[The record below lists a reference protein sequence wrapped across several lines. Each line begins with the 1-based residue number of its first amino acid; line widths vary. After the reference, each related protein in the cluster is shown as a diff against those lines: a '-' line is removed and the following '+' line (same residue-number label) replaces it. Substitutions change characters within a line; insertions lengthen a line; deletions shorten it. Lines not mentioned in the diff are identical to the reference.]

1 MTCPKVGHINFL
13 NVLPLTWSYA
23 HGAADGLQIARGVP
37 AELNS
42 DIINHRLD
50 VSNVSSIIYARHSEE
65 LVVLPDVCVSTNGDV
80 ESILLASRKP
90 IESLKDDK
98 IILTAKS
105 ATSHCLL
112 KIILRLAYGAIPNYY
127 VRHITP
133 EDPIPE
139 DATASLLIGDDAL
152 WLYHH
157 PREGFYYYDLGLEW
171 KKMTGKK
178 MVYALWVASR
188 RFAESQPEEL
198 QLVYNRIHGAFQTFR
213 SEASHK
219 DAAIREILPQKP
231 AFTYEQLEEYLGPII
246 RWDLTDEY
254 LDGLRTFYKLAHEM
268 NLIDHVPE
276 IEFAA
281 VQRN

>member
-1 MTCPKVGHINFL
+1 MTCPRVGHINFL

-23 HGAADGLQIARGVP
+23 HGAADGLQLTRGVP

-42 DIINHRLD
+42 DIVNHRLD
-50 VSNVSSIIYARHSEE
+50 VSNVSSIVYARHSEE
-65 LVVLPDVCVSTNGDV
+65 LVVVPDVCVSTDGDV

-133 EDPIPE
+133 EDPIPD

-157 PREGFYYYDLGLEW
+157 PREGYYYYDLGLEW

-188 RFAESQPEEL
+188 RFAESHPESARL
-198 QLVYNRIHGAFQTFR
+198 RPHPHGLPDCR
-213 SEASHK
+213 SAQGRGHPRDPAEETRLHLR
-219 DAAIREILPQKP
+219 AARGVSRPDHP
-231 AFTYEQLEEYLGPII
+231 LGP
-246 RWDLTDEY
+246 RRRLPRRPQDLLQARPRDEPH
-254 LDGLRTFYKLAHEM
+254 RPRA
-268 NLIDHVPE
+268 
-276 IEFAA
+276 
-281 VQRN
+281 

>member
-1 MTCPKVGHINFL
+1 MTCPRIGHINFL

-23 HGAADGLQIARGVP
+23 HGAADGLQLTRGVP

-42 DIINHRLD
+42 DIVNHRLD
-50 VSNVSSIIYARHSEE
+50 VSNVSSIVYARHSEE
-65 LVVLPDVCVSTNGDV
+65 LVVVPDVCVSTDGDV

-133 EDPIPE
+133 EDPIPD

-157 PREGFYYYDLGLEW
+157 PREGYYYYDLGLEW

-188 RFAESQPEEL
+188 RFAESHPEAL
-198 QLVYNRIHGAFQTFR
+198 QLVYDRIHTAFQTA
-213 SEASHK
+213 EAHK
-219 DAAIREILPQKP
+219 DAAIREILPKKP
-231 AFTYEQLEEYLGPII
+231 AFTYEQLEEYLDPII
-246 RWDLTDEY
+246 RWDLADDY

-268 NLIDHVPE
+268 NLIDHVPA
-276 IEFAA
+276 IEFAP
-281 VQRN
+281 VRRS